1 LQIGPDDPI
10 ADREALETL
19 AEHCGRF
26 SPIVAV
32 EDSPRPDSLLLDIT
46 GVARLFGGET
56 AMAEEIINDFT
67 RRGLMTHIAI
77 ADTPGAAWAVAHWT
91 PSLMRR
97 ESDTEC
103 STSTNTAAK
112 GRDCKLK
119 IENCK
124 LQIDELGYQF
134 PTPNH
139 QSPIAN
145 SSIFVIVPPGGSS
158 AALHPLPIE
167 ALRLGEKT
175 LDLLHQLGIRRIGQ
189 LELLPRREL
198 SSRFG
203 PRLLKR
209 MDQASGRLAEPLR
222 ARQPLPEFA
231 ADFSSEYPI
240 SHREN
245 IEAVLEELIA
255 QVAGKL
261 AGCNRGAARLEC
273 RLELLSG
280 DVFPVSFGLF
290 EPTASQQHLLG
301 LMQLQF
307 ERLRLPGPVTTIHVA
322 ATATAPLEHPQQEMF
337 AGDSARQ
344 NPRHL
349 AGLVDRLSSRLGRRA
364 VLGVRLC
371 HDAQP
376 ELAWRGDPLVGD
388 TRRRRLRKIAPTEM
402 PPRPL
407 RLLPRPIRL
416 AATSI
421 MPDGPPLRFHLGG
434 REHRVAHTWGPERI
448 ETGWWRGRTIGRDY
462 YRVETATGR
471 RFWLFRRLRDGQ
483 WFVQGMF

>member
-1 LQIGPDDPI
+1 MKRILCIQLQIGVDDPI

-26 SPIVAV
+26 SPVVAV

-46 GVARLFGGET
+46 GVARLFGSET
-56 AMAEEIINDFT
+56 ALAEEIVNDFT
-67 RRGLMTHIAI
+67 RRGLTVQVAI
-77 ADTPGAAWAVAHWT
+77 ADTVAAAWAIAHCRKRKAEGG
-91 PSLMRR
+91 RR
-97 ESDTEC
+97 KAE
-103 STSTNTAAK
+103 
-112 GRDCKLK
+112 
-119 IENCK
+119 
-124 LQIDELGYQF
+124 LQIDQLAPKSQIG
-134 PTPNH
+134 NH
-139 QSPIAN
+139 QS
-145 SSIFVIVPPGGSS
+145 SIWVIVPPGEGC
-158 AALHPLPIE
+158 AALRPLPVE
-167 ALRLGEKT
+167 ALRLGEQT
-175 LDLLHQLGIRRIGQ
+175 INLLRHLGIEQIGQ
-189 LELLPRREL
+189 LEALPRREL
-198 SSRFG
+198 PSRFG
-203 PRLLKR
+203 SQLLKR

-222 ARQPLPEFA
+222 AHQPLPEFA

-240 SHREN
+240 SQRQT

-261 AGCNRGAARLEC
+261 AGCDRGAARLEC

-337 AGDSARQ
+337 AGDSARE

-376 ELAWRGDPLVGD
+376 ELAWRGDPLVSD
-388 TRRRRLRKIAPTEM
+388 TRRRRLRKIVPREM

-416 AATSI
+416 VATSI
-421 MPDGPPLRFHLGG
+421 MPDGPPLRFHMRG
-434 REHRVAHTWGPERI
+434 REHRVEHTWGPERI
-448 ETGWWRGRTIGRDY
+448 ETGWWRGRTVGRDY